1 MGSDV
6 KDRQIGRTVQPK
18 IGVKEEYDETP
29 DKIAMP
35 KTEYNPTKIASRE
48 KETTGEARERAK
60 WQYYYG
66 QLKTLLKTDP
76 VFKILR
82 PKLIDPLDKPISVP
96 LHGTNKVDEINVI
109 LQMLDDMGVCPDAFD
124 GDELLS
130 CSLERLKN
138 AANEFV
144 EIMIVLVSKANTPED
159 KIGTP
164 SGSLWKHPAGS
175 PRYASDDS
183 ESESDGSI
191 SICRMSLGPSGG
203 TFLKDKIGQANTDA
217 FKGQARSD
225 MPRRSAG
232 TRTGLDDQEEGD
244 LSRYFNLAMKEYE
257 ADQRTAQ
264 RMNRQPNRYPDRR
277 ALLQP
282 SHESHDMPDVEMESV
297 ESDTY
302 QQIHHGAEYDPDD
315 L

>member
-48 KETTGEARERAK
+48 KETTGEARE
-60 WQYYYG
+60 
-66 QLKTLLKTDP
+66 L
-76 VFKILR
+76 FKILR

-164 SGSLWKHPAGS
+164 SGSLCKHPAGS

-203 TFLKDKIGQANTDA
+203 RFLKDKIG
-217 FKGQARSD
+217 
-225 MPRRSAG
+225 
-232 TRTGLDDQEEGD
+232 
-244 LSRYFNLAMKEYE
+244 
-257 ADQRTAQ
+257 
-264 RMNRQPNRYPDRR
+264 
-277 ALLQP
+277 
-282 SHESHDMPDVEMESV
+282 
-297 ESDTY
+297 
-302 QQIHHGAEYDPDD
+302 
-315 L
+315 